1 MGLNAQ
7 QMQALLG
14 GGLDASSLASAL
26 GQSDPNM
33 GAMISALMQ
42 RQSAS
47 TDASVTIDR
56 EVYEREQTE
65 HAAMQTQHE
74 KLRRVAERMHEELV
88 ALRQR
93 NRQLAS
99 AVGACPHCWGESPE
113 CELCGGEG
121 LPGSAPPRRETFQR
135 YVWPAARHRVA
146 PGPAS
151 TRSTPPHRA
160 AASPV
165 GGPLD

>member
-14 GGLDASSLASAL
+14 GGLDASSLAGVF

-33 GAMISALMQ
+33 GAMLSALMQ

-47 TDASVTIDR
+47 AEAGVTIDR
-56 EVYEREQTE
+56 EVYEREQAE

-88 ALRQR
+88 SLRQR
-93 NRQLAS
+93 NRQLAA
-99 AVGACPHCWGESPE
+99 AVGACPHCWGESAD

-121 LPGSAPPRRETFQR
+121 TPGSTAPRREAFQR

-146 PGPAS
+146 AGAAQ
-151 TRSTPPHRA
+151 TLSTPPHRA
-160 AASPV
+160 AASPI

>member
-14 GGLDASSLASAL
+14 GSLDASSLAGAL

-33 GAMISALMQ
+33 GAMLSALMQ

-47 TDASVTIDR
+47 TDTGMTIDR
-56 EVYEREQTE
+56 DVYEREQAE
-65 HAAMQTQHE
+65 RAAIQTQHE

-88 ALRQR
+88 SLRQR

-99 AVGACPHCWGESPE
+99 AVGACPNCWGESPD

-121 LPGSAPPRRETFQR
+121 LPGSTPPRREAFQR

-146 PGPAS
+146 AS
-151 TRSTPPHRA
+151 AAQALSTPPHRA
-160 AASPV
+160 AASPI